1 MAKRLFLSNE
11 SNTGYHYDEET
22 FNFRFAGESSA
33 HATSAID
40 VCVAGPMKG
49 TGEIVEFAIGVTR
62 IAVSASGF
70 ISATVNAQLRIN
82 SVACLSTQPVITGP
96 VASSGVAVRTATNA
110 GGGTSA
116 VVNSASA
123 VFSAGDFI
131 SLDYD
136 CKSGGSDTVGATGT
150 GFYAAVKVRYTAA

>member
-11 SNTGYHYDEET
+11 SNTGYHYDEEI
-22 FNFRFAGESSA
+22 FNFRFDGDTSVHANSA
-33 HATSAID
+33 VD

-49 TGEIVEFAIGVTR
+49 TGEIIEFAIGVTK
-62 IAVSASGF
+62 IATSASGF
-70 ISATVNAQLRIN
+70 VSATVDAQLKIN
-82 SVACLSTQPVITGP
+82 SVACLSTQPAIAGP
-96 VASSGVAVRTATNA
+96 VASAGVAVRAATNA
-110 GGGTSA
+110 GGGVSG

-131 SLDYD
+131 SLDWEGV
-136 CKSGGSDTVGATGT
+136 STGSAAATATGT